1 MTKLS
6 LRKFLL
12 NITTLEGFFSSSI
25 PFFASSDM
33 SRTDLKNFLSLF
45 EFLNKLT

>member
-12 NITTLEGFFSSSI
+12 NITTLEGFFQALFYSLHLR
-25 PFFASSDM
+25 AM
-33 SRTDLKNFLSLF
+33 SRTDLKNFLSLN